1 MDAFLAPLSLIFSH
15 SATALLLQIM
25 NRLAQKS
32 IHSGFTFVIKQP
44 LNMTTAEEIL
54 DELQA
59 LADEKQRAILSRFF
73 KTGKGEYGEGDRF
86 LGLKVPQTR
95 SIVKAA
101 RRDVP
106 EIEIEKL
113 LHSPWHEARL
123 CGLLLLV
130 EEMKLSIPRKKE
142 APTTHAEKR
151 LAIAEFFLKHAG
163 RANNWDLV
171 DLSCEYIL
179 GTWLLYPLPDG
190 SMPSREILDRLA
202 ESENLWEQRI
212 AIVSTFT
219 LIRAGEFDD
228 TLRIATKLL
237 SHPHDLIH
245 KATGWMLREV
255 GKRDTDLLRDFLEAN
270 HGKMARTA
278 LRYAIE
284 KLPEDERRYWLTRR
298 PTSMKSISGIAE

>member
-1 MDAFLAPLSLIFSH
+1 
-15 SATALLLQIM
+15 
-25 NRLAQKS
+25 
-32 IHSGFTFVIKQP
+32 
-44 LNMTTAEEIL
+44 MTTAEEIL

-59 LADEKQRAILSRFF
+59 LANEKQRAILSRFF

-106 EIEIEKL
+106 EKEIEKL
-113 LHSPWHEARL
+113 LYSPWHEARL

-142 APTTHAEKR
+142 AATTHAEKR
-151 LAIAEFFLKHAG
+151 LAITEFFLKHAG

-212 AIVSTFT
+212 SIVSTFM

-228 TLRIATKLL
+228 TLRIAAKLL

-298 PTSMKSISGIAE
+298 PISMKSISGIAE